1 MGRDLLEIQHPYWT
15 QGEGS
20 GLWPL
25 NKHTNAY
32 AASLVVKS
40 GPGKLYGFTVYN
52 SGAAQFVQVHD
63 CASIPASGAVPCLVF
78 AIATV
83 SSVFVGFA
91 DVGRAFDTGCV
102 IVNSSTG
109 PTFTAGAADCFIDAQ
124 YV

>member
-1 MGRDLLEIQHPYWT
+1 MGRDLLEVGHPYWT

-25 NKHTNAY
+25 NSHTNGY
-32 AASLVVKS
+32 AAARVVKS

-52 SGAAQFVQVHD
+52 SGGAQFIQIHD
-63 CASIPASGAVPCLVF
+63 CASVPASGAVPALVL
-78 AIATV
+78 AVAAT
-83 SSVFVGFA
+83 SNLCALYG
-91 DVGRAFDTGCV
+91 DVGRAFNTGCV

-109 PTFTAGAADCFIDAQ
+109 PTYTAGAADCFIDAQ